1 MPDEDAV
8 KPEGESSPKLEAV
21 AAAPTWLNL
30 MAGFSFVATVAVL
43 AVILLVRFTQDRPV
57 NIEAPSA
64 ELGHVI
70 EGALTGSLL
79 PPSGIHATAS
89 IVESEH
95 GHRWTYHKF
104 EVTVPPRL
112 DIDGIANL
120 IGDKLV
126 AYNLSITRERDVPE
140 GARHLKIWMSNYE
153 VASLMLNPGAPEN
166 LEQQD
171 WRPESTRLA
180 NAVRLAFDGLGIPD
194 AALFQ
199 RMPELREDSD
209 ALWGLTKFEARAP
222 KLPAGEELAAAIQQ
236 VASVAQVSLPDV
248 SVRAGDTPSGDNGVL
263 VEWRGRTVVEVA
275 LVPTG
280 DMSMGPL
287 AYAPMDAQ
295 PNLFDLLNGTI
306 DATSVPVAYPSVAL
320 PEGAADG
327 ETMVVASV
335 PTPPGPRSKADASQ
349 PRVALVLDDGGYGG
363 EVTERVLALDN
374 RVTLAILPNTPDG
387 AATATRATEIGF
399 EVILHMPMQTD
410 STTVKPFPGQL
421 NVDMGSE
428 QIAQL
433 TTDAMAQVPGA
444 VGVNNHTGSK
454 FTANADQM
462 ALFLDVVKQKGWFF
476 LDSKT
481 GPDSKGFEVAKEMG
495 IPSTIRDVFL
505 DDVAE
510 AGEIKR
516 QWAEMVRIARK
527 TGRAVA
533 IGHFRALTLDVIE
546 EELPKLEGGGIT
558 LVPLSELLE

>member
-1 MPDEDAV
+1 
-8 KPEGESSPKLEAV
+8 
-21 AAAPTWLNL
+21 
-30 MAGFSFVATVAVL
+30 
-43 AVILLVRFTQDRPV
+43 
-57 NIEAPSA
+57 
-64 ELGHVI
+64 
-70 EGALTGSLL
+70 
-79 PPSGIHATAS
+79 
-89 IVESEH
+89 
-95 GHRWTYHKF
+95 
-104 EVTVPPRL
+104 
-112 DIDGIANL
+112 
-120 IGDKLV
+120 
-126 AYNLSITRERDVPE
+126 
-140 GARHLKIWMSNYE
+140 
-153 VASLMLNPGAPEN
+153 
-166 LEQQD
+166 
-171 WRPESTRLA
+171 
-180 NAVRLAFDGLGIPD
+180 
-194 AALFQ
+194 
-199 RMPELREDSD
+199 
-209 ALWGLTKFEARAP
+209 
-222 KLPAGEELAAAIQQ
+222 
-236 VASVAQVSLPDV
+236 
-248 SVRAGDTPSGDNGVL
+248 
-263 VEWRGRTVVEVA
+263 
-275 LVPTG
+275 
-280 DMSMGPL
+280 
-287 AYAPMDAQ
+287 
-295 PNLFDLLNGTI
+295 
-306 DATSVPVAYPSVAL
+306 
-320 PEGAADG
+320 
-327 ETMVVASV
+327 V